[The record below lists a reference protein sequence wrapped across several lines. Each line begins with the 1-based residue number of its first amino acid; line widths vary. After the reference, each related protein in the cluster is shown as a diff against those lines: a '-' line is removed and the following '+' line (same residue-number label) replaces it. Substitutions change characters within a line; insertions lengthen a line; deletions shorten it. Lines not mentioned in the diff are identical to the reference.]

1 MNIMSLAAE
10 VATARIVDG
19 IADLHLILDE
29 AIFQVDEVDDDEA
42 EKVGKKQLNLS
53 YNIFDFFHK
62 MSILKIM

>member
-1 MNIMSLAAE
+1 MNLVAE
-10 VATARIVDG
+10 AVIVLIVDSVV
-19 IADLHLILDE
+19 DLLFLDDE